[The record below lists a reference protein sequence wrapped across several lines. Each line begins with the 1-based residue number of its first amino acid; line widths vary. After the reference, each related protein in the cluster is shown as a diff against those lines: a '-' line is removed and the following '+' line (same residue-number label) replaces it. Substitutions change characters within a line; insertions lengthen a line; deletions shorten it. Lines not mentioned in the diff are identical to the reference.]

1 MNIKAM
7 ENKHVIV
14 DSSGHIARMSSLPSI
29 EEDDNVDPLKI
40 SHRKAP
46 SSFSGGSRKRFS
58 LKTISVGS
66 IGSTVTNTSV
76 TSQDL
81 LSNMMTSYKD
91 RNPYEYYTVL
101 DKLGEGSIGSVE
113 KVARKHHHDFEEEK
127 QSGLLFG
134 GIFHDCC
141 VEQSNDG
148 QSSPSFLQNLL
159 SKLTNRNVFQPNPT
173 SKSLTPLDSTRS
185 NASENSNFS
194 APDLNVSYSN
204 GSGDKDNWNSV
215 HSESHLSLKHRS
227 PQHALR
233 RYALKSIRL
242 DRTAQGL
249 TSADEAELRNEIS
262 ILRSLDHP
270 HIVHIIETYEYDR
283 SIYLLIDLCEGGDLY
298 VMDPYAEGEAKSIM
312 GQLVGA
318 VTFMHKRGVVSL
330 YIVSFASFESVIL
343 MNGMKLN

>member
-1 MNIKAM
+1 
-7 ENKHVIV
+7 
-14 DSSGHIARMSSLPSI
+14 
-29 EEDDNVDPLKI
+29 
-40 SHRKAP
+40 
-46 SSFSGGSRKRFS
+46 
-58 LKTISVGS
+58 
-66 IGSTVTNTSV
+66 
-76 TSQDL
+76 
-81 LSNMMTSYKD
+81 MTSYKD

-113 KVARKHHHDFEEEK
+113 KVTRKHHHGFVKEK
-127 QSGLLFG
+127 QSALLFG

-141 VEQSNDG
+141 VGSNDG
-148 QSSPSFLQNLL
+148 QSSPSLLQKLL
-159 SKLTNRNVFQPNPT
+159 SKLTNNENVFQPNST
-173 SKSLTPLDSTRS
+173 SKSSVQVDSTRS

-194 APDLNVSYSN
+194 APDLNNTYSN
-204 GSGDKDNWNSV
+204 GSGDWNSI
-215 HSESHLSLKHRS
+215 HSESHLTSKQRS
-227 PQHALR
+227 PQHTLR

-242 DRTAQGL
+242 DRTTQGL

-270 HIVHIIETYEYDR
+270 HIVHIIETYDYDR

-330 YIVSFASFESVIL
+330 YMCSIIHVS
-343 MNGMKLN
+343 